1 MKNTSLKLKFLF
13 IFLITIVFLSSC
25 GGTRQTNTQTK
36 DSVSI
41 NNSYSQGEKI
51 VLGNT
56 FTYTPFDVLKPMV
69 IEGKVYNNA
78 IVSNDKSITKEKW
91 KKVYVYITKTV
102 TLNRTTERKD
112 NTLLWIGIAA
122 VVCLFVFL
130 WFYLPKLN
138 MRP

>member
-1 MKNTSLKLKFLF
+1 MIRKHTLETSIILAILIILLF
-13 IFLITIVFLSSC
+13 VVYGC

-56 FTYTPFDVLKPMV
+56 FTYTPFDALKPMV
-69 IEGKVYNNA
+69 IEGKEYKNVVIN
-78 IVSNDKSITKEKW
+78 NDKSKIIEKW
-91 KKVYVYITKTV
+91 KNRNITKTITV
-102 TLNRTTERKD
+102 EKSKQTQRKD

-122 VVCLFVFL
+122 VVMVGVVG
-130 WFYLPKLN
+130 YLKIPSL
-138 MRP
+138 RL